1 MVFVKQ
7 TIYLQKVECS
17 MNKQQLIKWSFWPIL
32 VAVILI
38 VYSYISAEA
47 VNKHLNFIPAN
58 AKAVVVVDSKYL
70 AKDFFELLKFNPTK
84 IDEVLSVEENNDIN
98 ELPAELPGIVP
109 LEKMA
114 FYLYQDTRTK
124 DQQFFR
130 CFIASLSD
138 GSQFLRK
145 MNGMREEAIVANIE
159 GGQVH
164 FFKEDNKLVL
174 IKENIGLV
182 IEPIN
187 PTFKLNIAI
196 GEEHYMSV
204 FSNEAISLSE
214 ESPSFSETLRQKN
227 HVTIWSPNEEG
238 MLKGFVGE
246 MIGVDKM
253 FNSQSISVN
262 LIDENIETIVHLFLN
277 EKDLLIEKSTDIV
290 PLNNQELLR
299 LSMSLNPKKLKDY
312 FQSLIP
318 SENYFL
324 TDTWTGQIS
333 TSIIGF
339 RNEPVYKLK
348 ADTLIDNSKLD
359 TLIQIDTVELSRLV
373 NLPHFA
379 LAIELAD
386 GKTVRELIRMDS
398 TITAKDGYFYTKI
411 PNLINENI
419 YIKITGND
427 LLLSSTPSGLKY
439 KPSYSTF
446 AFNMNIEG
454 LISNYPP
461 KDMLQAL
468 FIPTI
473 NKFDFKSFEMYYDKM
488 NDDFICL
495 NGKLELGKEDV
506 HSLLKVVPF
515 AFNMASDF

>member
-1 MVFVKQ
+1 
-7 TIYLQKVECS
+7 
-17 MNKQQLIKWSFWPIL
+17 MNKQNLIKWSFWPIL
-32 VAVILI
+32 LTVILI
-38 VYSYISAEA
+38 GYSYISAEA
-47 VNKHLNFIPAN
+47 VNKHLNFIPSH
-58 AKAVVVVDSKYL
+58 AKAVVVLDSKYL
-70 AKDFFELLKFNPTK
+70 ANDFFELLKFNPTK
-84 IDEVLSVEENNDIN
+84 IDEVFSAGESEGVPELS
-98 ELPAELPGIVP
+98 AELPGIVP

-114 FYLYQDTRTK
+114 FYIYQDIGTK

-130 CFIASLSD
+130 CFIATLSD
-138 GSQFLRK
+138 ESQFLRK
-145 MNGMREEAIVANIE
+145 MNGMREKAIVKDI
-159 GGQVH
+159 GDGQIH

-182 IEPIN
+182 IEPII

-204 FSNEAISLSE
+204 FSKEAISLSE
-214 ESPSFSETLRQKN
+214 ESPSFSKTLKQKN
-227 HVTIWSPNEEG
+227 HINIWSPNGEG
-238 MLKGFVGE
+238 VLKGFGGE
-246 MIGVDKM
+246 MIGIDKM

-277 EKDLLIEKSTDIV
+277 EKDLIIEKSTEIL
-290 PLNNQELLR
+290 PLNNQELFR
-299 LSMSLNPKKLKDY
+299 LSMSLNPDKFKDY
-312 FQSLIP
+312 FHTLLP
-318 SENYFL
+318 SDKYFL
-324 TDTWTGQIS
+324 ADGWTGQVC

-339 RNEPVYKLK
+339 RNEPVYKL
-348 ADTLIDNSKLD
+348 ASDTIIDNSKLD

-373 NLPHFA
+373 NLPHFV
-379 LAIELAD
+379 LAIELEDAKNV
-386 GKTVRELIRMDS
+386 GELLKIDS
-398 TITAKDGYFYTKI
+398 TIPAKDGYFYTKI

-419 YIKITGND
+419 YIKIAGNN
-427 LLLSSTPSGLKY
+427 LLLSSTPLGFKY
-439 KPSYSTF
+439 KPIYSTF

-454 LISNYPP
+454 LLTNYPP

-468 FIPTI
+468 IIPTI

-495 NGKLELGKEDV
+495 NGKLKLGKEDV